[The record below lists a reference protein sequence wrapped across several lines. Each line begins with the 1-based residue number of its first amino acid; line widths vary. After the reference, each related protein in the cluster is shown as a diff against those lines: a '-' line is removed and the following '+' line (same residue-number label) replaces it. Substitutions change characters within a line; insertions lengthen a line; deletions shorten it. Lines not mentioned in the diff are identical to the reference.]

1 MRPIRAWESFWFG
14 TVSARPLGAFRVLF
28 GLICLLN
35 LVLLAADPDEWLTD
49 AGYLQGQEAR
59 ELAGGLRPSPL
70 QWVQSPASVRL
81 FLAGVM
87 GITVLFTLGWRTRLM
102 AVLLYLGNL
111 SIHHRNLL
119 TCSGADVLLVC
130 VSFCMMLAPCGAA
143 YSLDARQIARR
154 RGTLAEPLI
163 VPWAQRLIQFQVSL
177 LYFMTAFLKSTGTT
191 WPDGTALHYVLGN
204 TEFRRW
210 TFGLTNYPLAIN
222 VLTLGAL
229 AVEFALAFLLW
240 FRVTRPYAI
249 AAGMM
254 LHGGIALTVNIPI
267 FGELL
272 VASYLTFLTAPELD
286 AILRRL
292 DVWRWIRRSLV
303 AADGE
308 SSRMPSILRGPHAP
322 VRGTVRKPV
331 DSGH

>member
-1 MRPIRAWESFWFG
+1 MHPQRAWESFWFG
-14 TVSARPLGAFRVLF
+14 RVSARPLGAFRILF
-28 GLICLLN
+28 GLTCLLN
-35 LVLLAADPDEWLTD
+35 LLLLAADSDEWLTD

-70 QWVQSPASVRL
+70 QWLQAPPSVRL
-81 FLAGVM
+81 FLAAVM
-87 GITVLFTLGWRTRLM
+87 AVAVLFTLGWRTRLM
-102 AVLLYLGNL
+102 ALLLYLGNL

-130 VSFCMMLAPCGAA
+130 VSFYMMLAPCGAA
-143 YSLDARQIARR
+143 YSLDARRIARL

-163 VPWAQRLIQFQVSL
+163 VPWAQRLIQIQVSL
-177 LYFMTAFLKSTGTT
+177 LYFMTAFLKATGTT

-229 AVEFALAFLLW
+229 AIEFALPFLLW
-240 FRVTRPYAI
+240 FRASRPYAI
-249 AAGMM
+249 AAGIA

-272 VASYLTFLTAPELD
+272 MASYLTFLTAPELD
-286 AILRRL
+286 TVLRVLDVRRL
-292 DVWRWIRRSLV
+292 FRRT
-303 AADGE
+303 AARPGTGPA
-308 SSRMPSILRGPHAP
+308 RPPSILRGPHSP
-322 VRGTVRKPV
+322 VRGTTRK
-331 DSGH
+331 SGGAGR